1 MKIEIDHKCYQVSIQ
16 LKIFEIFEMFRIK
29 LNTKF
34 QLFSILRITWF

>member
-1 MKIEIDHKCYQVSIQ
+1 MKIEIDHKCCQVSIQ
-16 LKIFEIFEMFRIK
+16 LKIFEMFRIK